1 MQHQKNDFCSYTLL
15 RYYSAKY
22 IGEYMNRTKENM
34 ENLVTLLRRWQSIED
49 DSVRNTTEIIKR
61 ANNPVIHQI
70 MEIIRQDSV
79 THRKVQQLIID
90 NFEKIPICLD
100 PEELIDLWE
109 LITAHDQ
116 AEKHTIQL
124 ATYALEQNDSP
135 MVKMLLEY
143 LIADETKHD
152 RLLTALEFF
161 KDQVYPDDSVLP
173 YI

>member
-1 MQHQKNDFCSYTLL
+1 MY
-15 RYYSAKY
+15 
-22 IGEYMNRTKENM
+22 RTKENID
-34 ENLVTLLRRWQSIED
+34 NLINLLKRWQTIED

-61 ANNPVIHQI
+61 ANNPVIHLI

-90 NFEKIPICLD
+90 NFEKVPVCLD
-100 PEELIDLWE
+100 PEELVNLWE
-109 LITAHDQ
+109 LITEHDE
-116 AEKHTIQL
+116 AERKTIEL

-135 MVKMLLEY
+135 IVKMLLEY

-152 RLLTALEFF
+152 RLLTSLEKF
-161 KDQVYPDDSVLP
+161 KDEVYPDESVLP